1 MSARR
6 VFAAAVL
13 ALLVACPRHAA
24 QAQAP
29 GAAPEPPA
37 AAKPPAPDG
46 KPEPRRGDAS
56 RGRPDM
62 PMSPEMVDRIIEV
75 ARDVSPDL
83 ARQIEER
90 RNASPEEMTQAVRQ
104 SARRLVSLAV
114 LKQRNPELY
123 AIRVEDLR
131 LQLEL
136 RALGEQYRAAVE
148 AKDDARAKSL
158 DAQIAAKARAQFDV
172 DVRARAQELVAL
184 DQQVKTMR
192 EELVQEQREADA
204 KVAERAEATKK
215 GLPIKQRGGMFM
227 GGGEDRGEGDR
238 RGGARPQGA
247 APQPPRQGDAPAG
260 TTPAPAPTAPAQ
272 PRG

>member
-1 MSARR
+1 MSARC

-13 ALLVACPRHAA
+13 ALLVACPQRAS

-29 GAAPEPPA
+29 AAAPVPPA
-37 AAKPPAPDG
+37 EPKAPVPDG
-46 KPEPRRGDAS
+46 RAEPRRGDPA
-56 RGRPDM
+56 RGRPAM
-62 PMSPEMVDRIIEV
+62 PISPEMVDRIIEV

-83 ARQIEER
+83 AKQIEER
-90 RNASPEEMTQAVRQ
+90 RNASPEEMSQAMRQ
-104 SARRLVSLAV
+104 SARRLISLAV

-136 RALGEQYRAAVE
+136 RALGEQYRAAIE

-158 DAQIAAKARAQFDV
+158 EAQVAAKARAQFDV

-192 EELVQEQREADA
+192 DELAQEQREADA
-204 KVAERAEATKK
+204 KVAERIEATKK

-227 GGGEDRGEGDR
+227 GGGDDRGEGDR
-238 RGGARPQGA
+238 RGGARPQGGA
-247 APQPPRQGDAPAG
+247 AQPTRQGDAPAG
-260 TTPAPAPTAPAQ
+260 AAPAPAP